1 MYRPNSF
8 RIMNQKHFFVAFS
21 VVLLTLWSFTSLRAN
36 AKAAAADD
44 KAAAA
49 PWLQGDSFSV

>member
-1 MYRPNSF
+1 
-8 RIMNQKHFFVAFS
+8 MNQKHFFVAFS

-36 AKAAAADD
+36 AKDAAADD